1 MHTPFYDTEDV
12 AKALQNW
19 LICVEMFIASL
30 AHRYAFSH
38 TEFID
43 GQDGSMCRFLLAFFD
58 STIPV
63 DFLLELGTFPIFYR
77 RAQMVN
83 ADGYTSVST
92 DDYDTDDAGSNDAEG
107 QDSSEDE
114 NVTEELVFGQKYD
127 DFSSKA
133 WSLKV

>member
-1 MHTPFYDTEDV
+1 MTQRT
-12 AKALQNW
+12 W
-19 LICVEMFIASL
+19 LKLCKIGLFVLRCLSASL

-43 GQDGSMCRFLLAFFD
+43 GQDGSMCRFLLAFCD

-92 DDYDTDDAGSNDAEG
+92 DDYDTDDAEAM
-107 QDSSEDE
+107 
-114 NVTEELVFGQKYD
+114 VQKGMVILGT
-127 DFSSKA
+127 KIKQNA
-133 WSLKV
+133 